1 MGGVQVVLQEV
12 TEIPRSANGK
22 VRSMICLVPAAERE
36 AVLRRQRDQPPLS
49 ASQAAPRA
57 P

>member
-1 MGGVQVVLQEV
+1 MGDVQVVLQEV

-22 VRSMICLVPAAERE
+22 IRSMICAVPAAERE
-36 AVLRRQRDQPPLS
+36 AVLA
-49 ASQAAPRA
+49 ASQAVPRA